1 MKVIILH
8 DREYES
14 TLVFSSEVKFL
25 EYLEGFYPKAKNLRI
40 LRNSWGGNLIAYNH
54 NTPIY
59 GWGYDLDEIEVDEEI
74 REQNERDEGRI

>member
-14 TLVFSSEVKFL
+14 TLVFSSEEKFL